1 MFFYDKVNAV
11 KSNDLNPLPNIC
23 NEVMREKMY
32 KKKDSRLDHR
42 SEGLADARLI
52 YSDNQKPELIYD

>member
-11 KSNDLNPLPNIC
+11 KSNDLNLSQIY
-23 NEVMREKMY
+23 VMKLCEKNVQ
-32 KKKDSRLDHR
+32 KKDSRLDHR
-42 SEGLADARLI
+42 SEGLTDARLI